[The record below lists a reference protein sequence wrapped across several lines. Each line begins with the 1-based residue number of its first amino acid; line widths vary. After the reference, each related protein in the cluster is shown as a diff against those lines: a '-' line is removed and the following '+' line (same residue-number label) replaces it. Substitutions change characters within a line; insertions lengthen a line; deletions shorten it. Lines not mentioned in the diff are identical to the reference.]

1 MTRQGYGSGLC
12 GQEPEDKTVV
22 GTFQGKAAD
31 LAGARGGQVVAH
43 QPVWLMLVRT
53 WPLWQRRHSPRRA
66 QVPRG
71 GRGSTLMTRVSR
83 SCVASPDW
91 HPGQGW
97 SQGEGW
103 LLLFS
108 WTQCLLSQSFS
119 ITKRDSFPNTSPLA
133 AGNLYPRSPQ
143 LGIQFVK

>member
-1 MTRQGYGSGLC
+1 
-12 GQEPEDKTVV
+12 
-22 GTFQGKAAD
+22 
-31 LAGARGGQVVAH
+31 
-43 QPVWLMLVRT
+43 MLVRT

-133 AGNLYPRSPQ
+133 AGNLYPRVHSWEYSLLNSQKHGRGCP
-143 LGIQFVK
+143 LEVSKAHFGLALSFCIPLLRPKA